1 MPEPQDRDVVAELK
15 ALRLYGMA
23 SAWSDLHEQGGP
35 GAVDSGRWL
44 IEHLLQAE
52 GTDRA
57 MRSVN
62 YQMGAAKFPVHRDLA
77 SFDFE
82 SSRVDRGLIEQ
93 LAQMAFTEVAHN
105 RSEEHTSELQSH

>member
-1 MPEPQDRDVVAELK
+1 MSEAQRDVVAELK

-23 SAWSDLHEQGGP
+23 AAWGDLQEQGGL
-35 GAVDSGRWL
+35 GAVDGGRWL
-44 IEHLLQAE
+44 VEHLLRAE
-52 GTDRA
+52 GVDRA

-82 SSRVDRGLIEQ
+82 SSRVDRNLVEQ
-93 LAQMAFTEVAHN
+93 LAEMAFTEVAHN
-105 RSEEHTSELQSH
+105 AVFIGGPGPRST